1 MKFTKSTGQLSKTRK
16 FLYICRQFGFDPLSM
31 ACAVKNLPWYFRSLR
46 EFLRLSKNQ
55 NIDRLPTLLDKNSQS
70 GSGDGHYFWQDLICA
85 RWISQLRPTSHFD
98 VGSRIDG
105 FIAHLL
111 VFMNVT
117 ILDVRPLKLEISGL
131 QVLLGNAQERL
142 VGQSKMHESVSSLH
156 SIEHFGL
163 GRYGDQ
169 IDPSGHYLGLRNIS
183 ECVKDGGHLYVS
195 FPIGHEN
202 VEFNSQRVVDPLWA
216 VENLP
221 EFRLEEFVLIPWKG
235 SPILGIRPDQVDKNI
250 WGQAGLYHFSRI

>member
-1 MKFTKSTGQLSKTRK
+1 MKFTKSTGRLSKTRK
-16 FLYICRQFGFDPLSM
+16 FLYICRQFGFDPVSM
-31 ACAVKNLPWYFRSLR
+31 ARAIHNLLWYFRSLR
-46 EFLRLSKNQ
+46 RFLKLSEHQTLDK
-55 NIDRLPTLLDKNSQS
+55 LPTLLDKNSQS

-85 RWISQLRPTSHFD
+85 KWIFEQNPTRHFD
-98 VGSRIDG
+98 VGSRVDG

-117 ILDVRPLKLEISGL
+117 VLDVRPLEIEIPGL
-131 QVLLGNAQERL
+131 QVLLGNAQKEL
-142 VGQSKMHESVSSLH
+142 VGQVKMHESVSSLH

-169 IDPSGHYLGLRNIS
+169 LDPSGHYLGLQNIS
-183 ECVKDGGHLYVS
+183 ECVSDGGHFYVS

-221 EFRLEEFVLIPWKG
+221 EFQLEEFVLIPWNG
-235 SPILGIRPDQVDKNI
+235 GPIFGTTPDQVDKNI
-250 WGQAGLYHFSRI
+250 WGQAGLYHFRRL